1 MTSDNQK
8 RVVIKIGSSSL
19 TSLSGDIS
27 RRKIERLTDQVAELK
42 DQGHEVVLVSSGA
55 VAAGYRTLGFVNR
68 PTSLPEKQAAA
79 AVGQGRLIET
89 YSELFSSHGY
99 AASQILITRSDFS
112 DETRYNNVRNT
123 INVLLERGIV
133 PIVNEN
139 DTVTTDRLRFGDND
153 TLSAKVAGLVAS
165 DQLIILSDID
175 GLYSAD
181 PRKDPSAEL
190 LKEVA
195 EITPD
200 IEEMAGEPG
209 SAVGTGGMRSKIDAF
224 KISMASGIPSFLG
237 KSGVSNILVDAVNE
251 KARGTYFEV
260 KEPEQNLDHYRQWI
274 AFNSG
279 PEGEILIEDNA
290 KESIVNDKGSLLP
303 SQIYQIN
310 GYFKKGSVVRILDLN
325 NNKLGLGVVNYSSVD
340 LEKIQLKNEE
350 TVDSQEA
357 AMHNDSFVCELEVAI
372 PIGV

>member
-8 RVVIKIGSSSL
+8 RIVIKIGSSSL

-27 RRKIERLTDQVAELK
+27 RRKIQSLTDQVAELK

-68 PTSLPEKQAAA
+68 PSSLPEKQAAA

-175 GLYSAD
+175 GLYNAD
-181 PRKDPSAEL
+181 PRKDPSASL
-190 LKEVA
+190 LKEVS
-195 EITPD
+195 EITPE
-200 IEEMAGEPG
+200 IEDMAGEPG
-209 SAVGTGGMRSKIDAF
+209 SSVGTGGMRSKIDAF

-237 KSGVSNILVDAVNE
+237 KAGVPQILVDAVNE
-251 KARGTYFEV
+251 EARGTYFDV
-260 KEPEQNLDHYRQWI
+260 KEPELNLDHYRQWI

-279 PEGEILIEDNA
+279 PEGEILIQDDA
-290 KESIVNDKGSLLP
+290 KETIINEKGNLLP

-310 GYFKKGSVVRILDLN
+310 GYFKKGSVVRIMDLN
-325 NNKLGLGVVNYSSVD
+325 NEKLGLGVVNYSSKD
-340 LEKIQLKNEE
+340 LEEFQMKQE
-350 TVDSQEA
+350 TNQEDAKA
-357 AMHNDSFVCELEVAI
+357 AMLNESFVCELEVAI

>member
-1 MTSDNQK
+1 MVSKAQK
-8 RVVIKIGSSSL
+8 RIVIKIGSSSL

-55 VAAGYRTLGFVNR
+55 VAAGYRTLGFISR

-79 AVGQGRLIET
+79 SVGQGRLIET

-99 AASQILITRSDFS
+99 VASQILITRSDFS
-112 DETRYNNVRNT
+112 DEKNYINVRNT
-123 INVLLERGIV
+123 INVLLECGVV

-153 TLSAKVAGLVAS
+153 TLSAKVAGLVDS

-175 GLYSAD
+175 GLYNAD
-181 PRKDPSAEL
+181 PRKDTSAEL
-190 LKEVA
+190 IKEVT
-195 EITPD
+195 EITAD
-200 IEEMAGEPG
+200 IEDMAGEPG
-209 SAVGTGGMRSKIDAF
+209 SDLGTGGMCSKIDAF

-237 KSGVSNILVDAVNE
+237 RSGAHNILIDAVSG
-251 KARGTYFEV
+251 KANGTYFKV
-260 KEPEQNLDHYRQWI
+260 KEPELNLNHKRQWI

-279 PEGEILIEDNA
+279 PEGEILIQDDVKTA
-290 KESIVNDKGSLLP
+290 IIDDKECLHS

-310 GYFKKGSVVRILDLN
+310 GYFKEGSVVRILDV
-325 NNKLGLGVVNYSSVD
+325 NKNKIGLGMVNYSSTELQD
-340 LEKIQLKNEE
+340 FQLENREKTASTKVAVHSE
-350 TVDSQEA
+350 
-357 AMHNDSFVCELEVAI
+357 SFVCEINAPIPVEV
-372 PIGV
+372 

>member
-1 MTSDNQK
+1 MTSDSQK

-19 TSLSGDIS
+19 TSSSGDIS
-27 RRKIERLTDQVAELK
+27 RRKIQRITDQVAELK
-42 DQGHEVVLVSSGA
+42 DDGHEVVLVSSGA

-68 PTSLPEKQAAA
+68 PSSLPEKQAAA
-79 AVGQGRLIET
+79 AIGQGRLIET

-153 TLSAKVAGLVAS
+153 TLSAKVAGLVDS

-175 GLYSAD
+175 GLYNDD
-181 PRKDPSAEL
+181 PRKNPEAEL
-190 LKEVA
+190 LPEVT
-195 EITPD
+195 EITQD
-200 IEEMAGEPG
+200 IEDMAGEPG

-237 KSGVSNILVDAVNE
+237 KAGVPNILVDAVYE
-251 KARGTYFEV
+251 TARGTYFGVTELDI
-260 KEPEQNLDHYRQWI
+260 NLDHKRQWI

-279 PEGEILIEDNA
+279 PEGEILIEEDA
-290 KESIVNDKGSLLP
+290 KETIVNEKGNLLP

-310 GYFKKGSVVRILDLN
+310 GYFKKGSVVRILDTKK
-325 NNKLGLGVVNYSSVD
+325 NKLGLGIVNYSSAD
-340 LEKIQLKNEE
+340 LENFQMNETE
-350 TVDSQEA
+350 EAEA
-357 AMHNDSFVCELEVAI
+357 AVHNDSFVCELEVAI